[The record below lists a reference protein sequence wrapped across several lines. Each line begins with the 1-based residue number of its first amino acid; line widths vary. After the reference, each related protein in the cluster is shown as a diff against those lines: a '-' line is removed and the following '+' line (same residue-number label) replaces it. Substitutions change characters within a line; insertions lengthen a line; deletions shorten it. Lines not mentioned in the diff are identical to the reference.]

1 MIYDICQV
9 CGALIKE
16 PHRGTVFIIENPT
29 MLVACK
35 DCYDKSKREEEKGE
49 A

>member
-9 CGALIKE
+9 CGCLIKE
-16 PHRGTVFIIENPT
+16 PHRSNVFIVET
-29 MLVACK
+29 TTLQVACK
-35 DCYDKSKREEEKGE
+35 DCYENDKEEKGE